1 MPPAGT
7 RATEPADAAPSE
19 PPATCPAC
27 SAPAEGITFE
37 RYRVCGSCRYHFQL
51 TALERVNLLADP
63 DSFQPSNPSLVS
75 VDPLLFHDRVSYR
88 ERLER
93 ARRETGLN
101 EAVVTGTARINGRDC
116 VLAVFD
122 FNFMG
127 GSMGS
132 VVGEKVALALELAAE
147 RRFPFIAI
155 VASGG
160 ARMQEG
166 MLSLVQMAKTAAA
179 AMRLHQAG
187 VPSVT
192 VLTNPTTGGVY
203 ASFASQG
210 DFLFAEPG
218 ALIGFAGPRVIEQL
232 TGEAPPAGTHTAE
245 LLLQHGQVDA
255 AVDRARL
262 RGVLATLLQL
272 FRSSG
277 QPEGRGLT
285 ETYRP
290 AASPST
296 SAWQEVLLARNVE

>member
-19 PPATCPAC
+19 PPANCPAC
-27 SAPAEGITFE
+27 AAPAEGITFE

-51 TALERVNLLADP
+51 PASERINLLADP

-75 VDPLLFHDRVSYR
+75 VDPLLFHDRLSYR

-93 ARRETGLN
+93 AQRETGLN
-101 EAVVTGTARINGRDC
+101 EAVVTGSARINGREC

-132 VVGEKVALALELAAE
+132 VVGEKVALALELAAD
-147 RRFPFIAI
+147 RRTPFIAI

-166 MLSLVQMAKTAAA
+166 MLSLVQMGKTAAA

-187 VPSVT
+187 VPSIT
-192 VLTNPTTGGVY
+192 VLTDPTTGGVY

-232 TGEAPPAGTHTAE
+232 TGEKPPEGTHTAE
-245 LLLQHGQVDA
+245 FLLEHGQLDGV
-255 AVDRARL
+255 VDRGRL

-272 FRSSG
+272 FAAHG
-277 QPEGRGLT
+277 QPEVRT
-285 ETYRP
+285 PREPYRP
-290 AASPST
+290 SSAAAP
-296 SAWQEVLLARNVE
+296 

>member
-19 PPATCPAC
+19 PPANCPAC
-27 SAPAEGITFE
+27 AAPAQGTTFE
-37 RYRVCGSCRYHFQL
+37 RYRVCGSCRYHFPL
-51 TALERVNLLADP
+51 TALERINLLADP

-116 VLAVFD
+116 VLAVFE

-147 RRFPFIAI
+147 RRYPFIGI
-155 VASGG
+155 VSSGG

-166 MLSLVQMAKTAAA
+166 MLSLVQMGKTAAA

-232 TGEAPPAGTHTAE
+232 TGEKPPEGTHTAE
-245 LLLQHGQVDA
+245 FLLEHGQLDGV
-255 AVDRARL
+255 VDRGRL

-272 FRSSG
+272 FAAHG
-277 QPEGRGLT
+277 QPEVRT
-285 ETYRP
+285 PREPYRP
-290 AASPST
+290 SSAAAP
-296 SAWQEVLLARNVE
+296 